1 MYSFPSY
8 SFNFI
13 SSEGVKRVKQ
23 AAKRVENALGTAME
37 WKSSSGISNIGV
49 EFANAWDG
57 LHFDFM
63 NFVFISNL
71 FPEHHRLLSSYSSPS
86 SLKGSFHA

>member
-1 MYSFPSY
+1 M
-8 SFNFI
+8 
-13 SSEGVKRVKQ
+13 KQ

-37 WKSSSGISNIGV
+37 WKSPSGISNIGV

-63 NFVFISNL
+63 NSVFISNL
-71 FPEHHRLLSSYSSPS
+71 FPEHHRLLNSYSSPF
-86 SLKGSFHA
+86 SLKGSFRA

>member
-1 MYSFPSY
+1 M
-8 SFNFI
+8 
-13 SSEGVKRVKQ
+13 KR

-63 NFVFISNL
+63 NFVFISDL
-71 FPEHHRLLSSYSSPS
+71 FPEHHRLLSPYSSPF
-86 SLKGSFHA
+86 SLKGSFRA